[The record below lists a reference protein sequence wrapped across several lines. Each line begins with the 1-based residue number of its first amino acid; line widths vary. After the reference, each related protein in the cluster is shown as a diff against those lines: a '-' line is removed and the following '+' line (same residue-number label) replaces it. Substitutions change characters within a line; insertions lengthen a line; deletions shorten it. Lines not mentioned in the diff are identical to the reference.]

1 MYEDLIFPLVLL
13 LFVIF
18 ILLVPVLL
26 YTGLRKIADPVPLRL
41 PLLLAVFVLLVMA
54 GIIQFKVFSEPNSM
68 AGTLVWF
75 FLMLL
80 LTSLAVITPYFWLG
94 NKTRIEYL
102 WLIFSLLS
110 FIGVILMFVTTMGES
125 REGGPLPQFFPLL
138 PLTGGI
144 IDTSASFF
152 HVENIVY
159 STAFPVHTLLLAAGL
174 YVEVFIIAAIFYVL
188 LTVLPRAKNE

>member
-18 ILLVPVLL
+18 ILIVPVLL

-80 LTSLAVITPYFWLG
+80 LTSLAVITPYFWFG
-94 NKTRIEYL
+94 DETRIEYL

-110 FIGVILMFVTTMGES
+110 FIGVVLMFLTTMGES
-125 REGGPLPQFFPLL
+125 REGGPLPQFFMLL

-144 IDTSASFF
+144 IDASASFF
-152 HVENIVY
+152 HVEDIVY
-159 STAFPVHTLLLAAGL
+159 SAALPVHTLLLAAGL
-174 YVEVFIIAAIFYVL
+174 YIEVFVIAAMFYAL
-188 LTVLPRAKNE
+188 LGWLAKATKK